1 MKGAAV
7 AMTVVVAAC
16 LQTAACLQAAAMP
29 PGGPDCSQGL
39 GGLLEASGEF
49 TELLSVF
56 DAMGCDVDCLDKE
69 TCGALATFF
78 LPADGWMGKM
88 SAKWSYLGA
97 STVWA
102 MGLRANLTL
111 YAVVPG
117 VVYAA
122 NLTNSSNAG
131 NQTTLTTF
139 LGEPMSFSQAENST
153 GNGSSVV
160 INGGA
165 AEIVLPD
172 LVGEDNATLMVQ
184 GTSALLIPPSF
195 PNQTVQEIATG
206 LNATNFFVALDAV
219 DLGDTFNQS
228 SANPVDI
235 MAFTLFVPTNEAF
248 AAQLAAW
255 NATLA
260 QFTSDY
266 QLNALLKQVM
276 MLHWVN
282 AAIMTAGL
290 ALWPLIETAGG
301 LVMNTLVLDHLVIA
315 DIAGLDGL
323 VNSIDQV
330 IVTAWLNASI
340 TARLA
345 ELAAPQ

>member
-1 MKGAAV
+1 MAL
-7 AMTVVVAAC
+7 TVAA
-16 LQTAACLQAAAMP
+16 AAWLQAAAFF
-29 PGGPDCSQGL
+29 PGPANCSQGL
-39 GGLLEASGEF
+39 GGLLEASGDF

-56 DAMGCDVDCLDKE
+56 DDMGCDVDCLDKA
-69 TCGALATFF
+69 TCGANATFF
-78 LPADGWMGKM
+78 LPVDGWMSNLG
-88 SAKWSYLGA
+88 AQLGPYLGA

-102 MGLRANLTL
+102 QILRINVTL

-117 VVYAA
+117 AVYAA
-122 NLTNSSNAG
+122 DLTNSSDAG
-131 NQTTLTTF
+131 NQTDLTTF
-139 LGEPMSFSQAENST
+139 LGEPMSFSQAEVST
-153 GNGSSVV
+153 GNSSSVV

-172 LVGEDNATLMVQ
+172 LVGEDNATLVVQ
-184 GTSALLIPPSF
+184 GTSALLLPPSF
-195 PNQTVQEIATG
+195 PNETVQEIATG
-206 LNATNFFVALDAV
+206 LNATNFFTALDAV
-219 DLGDTFNQS
+219 DLGDTFDQS
-228 SANPVDI
+228 SADPVDI
-235 MAFTLFVPTNEAF
+235 TAFTLFVPTNEAF
-248 AAQLAAW
+248 VAQLTAW
-255 NATLA
+255 NATLD
-260 QFTSDY
+260 QFTSDD
-266 QLNALLKQVM
+266 QLNALLEQVM

-282 AAIMTAGL
+282 AAMTTAGL

-345 ELAAPQ
+345 ELAAP